1 MIFNISFKIIYYQE
15 LNSKMFKVGDMAVY
29 PAHGV
34 GIIEAIENREILG
47 CKQYFYVM
55 KILGNNAK
63 IMIPRDGAE
72 SVGLR
77 EIISEDEI
85 PRIYE
90 ILREK
95 GVTIDKQT
103 WNKRYKEYWE
113 KIKTGSVY
121 EIAKVLRDLLTLK
134 LDKDLS
140 FGERKMMDTAKN
152 LLVKEISIATNC
164 EEEDVERDLNAIFSN

>member
-1 MIFNISFKIIYYQE
+1 
-15 LNSKMFKVGDMAVY
+15 MFDIGDMAVY

-34 GIIEAIENREILG
+34 GVIEAIENREVMG
-47 CKQYFYVM
+47 NKQHFYVM

-63 IMIPRDGAE
+63 IMIPKNGAE

-77 EIISEDEI
+77 EVITEEEI

-90 ILREK
+90 ILSERD
-95 GVTIDKQT
+95 VPADNQT

-121 EIAKVLRDLLTLK
+121 EIAKVLRDLFTLK

-140 FGERKMMDTAKN
+140 FGERKMMDTAKS
-152 LLVKEISIATNC
+152 LLIMEISIAANC
-164 EEEDVERDLNAIFSN
+164 EEREVERNLSNIFAA